1 MSEKR
6 KISVRKIIQT
16 LVTILVTGACIAAM
30 TSAARKQDAQHIK
43 DFSINIKNEQYG
55 FVDKADVKTKLL
67 NDKDID
73 VKKISLGRLNIGRME
88 KIVATNPW
96 VADAQVYVD
105 NEKVVHVNLT
115 QRVPVAR
122 IFDQAGNS
130 YYLDNA
136 HKAMPLSDRYI
147 HYTTVVTNVPVLK
160 DDSLGNS
167 LKAQIVKVVRQV
179 ERDSFWNAQVSQII
193 LNDDKAFELVPVLGN
208 HKILIGDTANLD
220 EKFENLYAFYKKVMT
235 RIGWDKYEVLDARY
249 KGQVVAS
256 PALPWKAPTDKAL
269 SNMNWVKS
277 IIGSDSNKVIAPL
290 PKPIVPQPVQQ
301 TVVAAAPPKPA
312 AVQQPK
318 PTPVP
323 AKPIPQP
330 QVKKPEPKKQ
340 ETVAKKP
347 VLKAVNKEEKK
358 STIKKPENK
367 PKPKATE
374 KPKEQ
379 NKEEQKPKYLYQ

>member
-6 KISVRKIIQT
+6 KISIRKIMQT
-16 LVTILVTGACIAAM
+16 LVTVLVTGACIAAM
-30 TSAARKQDAQHIK
+30 TSAARKQDAKHIK
-43 DFSINIKNEQYG
+43 DFSINIKNEQFG

-73 VKKISLGRLNIGRME
+73 VKKISLGRLDIGKME

-96 VADAQVYVD
+96 VADAQVFVD

-130 YYLDNA
+130 YYLDNV
-136 HKAMPLSDRYI
+136 HKAMPLSERYI

-193 LNDDKAFELVPVLGN
+193 LNDDRAFELVPVLGN
-208 HKILIGDTANLD
+208 HKILIGDTSNLE

-277 IIGSDSNKVIAPL
+277 IIGNDTNKVIAPL
-290 PKPIVPQPVQQ
+290 PKPITPQLVPQPL
-301 TVVAAAPPKPA
+301 VV
-312 AVQQPK
+312 QPK
-318 PTPVP
+318 PTPQPKLV
-323 AKPIPQP
+323 PQP
-330 QVKKPEPKKQ
+330 QVKKLEETKKREIIIRKPEPKA
-340 ETVAKKP
+340 AK
-347 VLKAVNKEEKK
+347 KEEKI
-358 STIKKPENK
+358 TTTKKPENK

>member
-6 KISVRKIIQT
+6 KISIRKIMQT
-16 LVTILVTGACIAAM
+16 LVTVLVTGACIAAM
-30 TSAARKQDAQHIK
+30 TSAARKQDAKRIK
-43 DFSINIKNEQYG
+43 DFSINIKNEQFG
-55 FVDKADVKTKLL
+55 FVDKADVKIKLL

-73 VKKISLGRLNIGRME
+73 VKKISLGRLDIGKME

-96 VADAQVYVD
+96 VADAQVFVD

-130 YYLDNA
+130 YYLDNV
-136 HKAMPLSDRYI
+136 HKAMPLSERYI

-193 LNDDKAFELVPVLGN
+193 LNDDRAFELVPVLGN
-208 HKILIGDTANLD
+208 HKILIGDTANLN

-290 PKPIVPQPVQQ
+290 PKPITPQPVQQ
-301 TVVAAAPPKPA
+301 QAVAAAPPKPTV
-312 AVQQPK
+312 VQQPK
-318 PTPVP
+318 PV
-323 AKPIPQP
+323 PQP
-330 QVKKPEPKKQ
+330 QVKKQETKKQ
-340 ETVAKKP
+340 EP
-347 VLKAVNKEEKK
+347 
-358 STIKKPENK
+358 IKKPEPKAIKKVDKKPEQKKPQNK

>member
-6 KISVRKIIQT
+6 KISVRKIMQT

-30 TSAARKQDAQHIK
+30 TSAARKQDAKHIK
-43 DFSINIKNEQYG
+43 DFRINIKNEQFG
-55 FVDKADVKTKLL
+55 FVDKADVKIKLL

-73 VKKISLGRLNIGRME
+73 VKKISLGRLDIGKME

-96 VADAQVYVD
+96 VADAQVFVD
-105 NEKVVHVNLT
+105 NDKVVHVNLT

-136 HKAMPLSDRYI
+136 HKAMPLSERYI

-256 PALPWKAPTDKAL
+256 PALLWKAPTDKAL

-290 PKPIVPQPVQQ
+290 PKPIAPQPVQQ
-301 TVVAAAPPKPA
+301 TVVAAAPLKPTV
-312 AVQQPK
+312 VQQSK
-318 PTPVP
+318 PTPAP
-323 AKPIPQP
+323 AKPLPQP
-330 QVKKPEPKKQ
+330 QVKKPVP
-340 ETVAKKP
+340 
-347 VLKAVNKEEKK
+347 KAVNNKENKPSIKK
-358 STIKKPENK
+358 SENK

>member
-6 KISVRKIIQT
+6 KISVRKIMQT
-16 LVTILVTGACIAAM
+16 LVTVLVTGACIAAM
-30 TSAARKQDAQHIK
+30 TSAARKQDAKHIK
-43 DFSINIKNEQYG
+43 DFSINIKNEQFG

-73 VKKISLGRLNIGRME
+73 VKKISLGRLDIGKME

-96 VADAQVYVD
+96 VADAQVFVD

-122 IFDQAGNS
+122 VFDQAGNS

-136 HKAMPLSDRYI
+136 HKAMPLSERYI

-193 LNDDKAFELVPVLGN
+193 LNDDKGFELVPVLGN
-208 HKILIGDTANLD
+208 HKILIGDTSNLE
-220 EKFENLYAFYKKVMT
+220 EKFDNLYAFYKKVMT

-290 PKPIVPQPVQQ
+290 PKPIAPQPVQQ
-301 TVVAAAPPKPA
+301 QAVAAAPPKPA
-312 AVQQPK
+312 VVQQPK
-318 PTPVP
+318 PV
-323 AKPIPQP
+323 PQP
-330 QVKKPEPKKQ
+330 QVKKQETKKQEPLIKKPEPKAIKKID
-340 ETVAKKP
+340 KKP
-347 VLKAVNKEEKK
+347 EQKK
-358 STIKKPENK
+358 QENK

>member
-6 KISVRKIIQT
+6 KISIRKIMQT
-16 LVTILVTGACIAAM
+16 LVTVLVTGACIAAM
-30 TSAARKQDAQHIK
+30 TSAARKQDAKRIK
-43 DFSINIKNEQYG
+43 DFSINIKNEQFG
-55 FVDKADVKTKLL
+55 FVDKADVKIKLL

-73 VKKISLGRLNIGRME
+73 VKKISLGRLDIGKME

-105 NEKVVHVNLT
+105 NDKVVHVNLT

-136 HKAMPLSDRYI
+136 DKAMPLSERYI

-167 LKAQIVKVVRQV
+167 LKAQIVKVVKQV

-208 HKILIGDTANLD
+208 HKILIGDTSNLE

-256 PALPWKAPTDKAL
+256 PALPWKAPIDKAL

-277 IIGSDSNKVIAPL
+277 IIGSDTNKVIAPL
-290 PKPIVPQPVQQ
+290 PKPIVPQPV
-301 TVVAAAPPKPA
+301 VAAAPPKPA
-312 AVQQPK
+312 VVPPK
-318 PTPVP
+318 PTPVQTKP
-323 AKPIPQP
+323 APQP

-347 VLKAVNKEEKK
+347 VPKAAKKEEKI
-358 STIKKPENK
+358 TTTKKPENK

>member
-6 KISVRKIIQT
+6 KISIRKIMQT
-16 LVTILVTGACIAAM
+16 LVTVLVTGACIAAM
-30 TSAARKQDAQHIK
+30 TSAARKQDAKRIK
-43 DFSINIKNEQYG
+43 DFSINIKNEQFG
-55 FVDKADVKTKLL
+55 FVDKADVKIKLL

-73 VKKISLGRLNIGRME
+73 VKKISLGRLDIGKME

-105 NEKVVHVNLT
+105 NDKVVHVNLT

-136 HKAMPLSDRYI
+136 DKAMPLSERYI

-167 LKAQIVKVVRQV
+167 LKAQIVKVVKQV

-193 LNDDKAFELVPVLGN
+193 LNDDKEFELVPVLGN
-208 HKILIGDTANLD
+208 HKILIGDTANLE

-256 PALPWKAPTDKAL
+256 PALPWKAPIDKAL

-290 PKPIVPQPVQQ
+290 PKPLVVQPVAQP
-301 TVVAAAPPKPA
+301 VVAAAPPKPA
-312 AVQQPK
+312 VVQPK
-318 PTPVP
+318 P
-323 AKPIPQP
+323 APQP
-330 QVKKPEPKKQ
+330 QVKKSESKKQ
-340 ETVAKKP
+340 EIVAKKP
-347 VLKAVNKEEKK
+347 VPKAVKKEEKI
-358 STIKKPENK
+358 TTTKKLENK

>member
-1 MSEKR
+1 
-6 KISVRKIIQT
+6 
-16 LVTILVTGACIAAM
+16 
-30 TSAARKQDAQHIK
+30 
-43 DFSINIKNEQYG
+43 
-55 FVDKADVKTKLL
+55 
-67 NDKDID
+67 
-73 VKKISLGRLNIGRME
+73 ME

-105 NEKVVHVNLT
+105 NDKVVHVNLT

-136 HKAMPLSDRYI
+136 DKAMPLSERYI

-167 LKAQIVKVVRQV
+167 LKAQIVKVVKQV

-193 LNDDKAFELVPVLGN
+193 LNDDRAFELVPVLGN
-208 HKILIGDTANLD
+208 HKILIGDTANLE

-256 PALPWKAPTDKAL
+256 PALPWKAPIDKAL

-290 PKPIVPQPVQQ
+290 PKPLVVQPVAQP
-301 TVVAAAPPKPA
+301 VVAAAPPKPA
-312 AVQQPK
+312 AVQPKPTLVQPK
-318 PTPVP
+318 P
-323 AKPIPQP
+323 ALKP

-347 VLKAVNKEEKK
+347 VPKAAKKEEKI
-358 STIKKPENK
+358 TTTKKPENK

>member
-6 KISVRKIIQT
+6 KISIRRIMQT
-16 LVTILVTGACIAAM
+16 LVTVLVTGACIAAM
-30 TSAARKQDAQHIK
+30 TSAARKQDAKHIK
-43 DFSINIKNEQYG
+43 DFSINIRNEQYG
-55 FVDKADVKTKLL
+55 FVDKADVKLKLL

-73 VKKISLGRLNIGRME
+73 VKKISLGRLDIGKME

-96 VADAQVYVD
+96 VADAQVFVD

-136 HKAMPLSDRYI
+136 HEAMPLCDRYI

-160 DDSLGNS
+160 NDSLGNS

-256 PALPWKAPTDKAL
+256 PALQWKAPTDKAL

-277 IIGSDSNKVIAPL
+277 IIGNDTNKVIAPL
-290 PKPIVPQPVQQ
+290 PKPIVAQPAPQP
-301 TVVAAAPPKPA
+301 VVAAAPPKPTPA
-312 AVQQPK
+312 QTK
-318 PTPVP
+318 P
-323 AKPIPQP
+323 APQP
-330 QVKKPEPKKQ
+330 QVKKPEPKKVEQ
-340 ETVAKKP
+340 VVKKP
-347 VLKAVNKEEKK
+347 VPKAVKKEEKK
-358 STIKKPENK
+358 VTTKKPENK